1 MKKVLFVAVALVAAA
16 MTGVLSV
23 GSDAGSDT
31 RPAKYVVLYQPG
43 TSQAALQAKVRKV
56 RGLVLKAN
64 RKVGVATVL
73 STNSRFLSQA
83 GQLAGIQ
90 GVARNTSIGRSVP
103 GKGKLRPKKFNVEY
117 EARNAAKRLKLAPNK
132 SAAAT
137 GFHHSSKTE
146 PLADLQWDM
155 KMIHATADGSYKKE
169 KGSKRVLV
177 GIIDTGV
184 DGSHPD
190 IAPNFNK
197 SLSRNFTVDIPVDP
211 LDPTEEIDGP
221 CAEEPDASCNDA
233 NDVDENGHGTHVAST
248 VASPINGIG
257 MAGVAP
263 DVTLV
268 NLRGGQD
275 SGFFFLQPSVDALT
289 YAGDNGIDVVNMSY
303 FIDPWLYNCR
313 ALAAD
318 SPTQQAEQRV
328 IIEAAQR
335 ALDYA
340 HDRGVTLV
348 AAAGNGLTDISMPSP
363 VTDTQSPN
371 FPLGTTHPRVVNN
384 GCLDLPTEGNNV
396 ISVSAIGPSKIKADY
411 SNYGYGEIDV
421 AAPGGW
427 FRDEP
432 WNLAMTPAERTIAGT
447 PNQILAAFPES
458 IARSIPGL
466 LNPDG
471 SSNNI
476 AVVRSCKG
484 STCAYYQW
492 IQGTSMA
499 SPHATGVVAL
509 IVSQYG
515 HRRGTGIS
523 LDPHFTQ
530 AYLEASATGTPCMT
544 PNPFTYTHKG
554 RPAAYTT
561 FCEGTPTYNGVYG
574 HGIVDALRAVTIG
587 HDVAVD

>member
-1 MKKVLFVAVALVAAA
+1 MKKVLFAAVAITAAA

-23 GSDAGSDT
+23 GTEAGSDT
-31 RPAKYVVLYQPG
+31 RPTRYIVLYQPG
-43 TSQAALQAKVRKV
+43 ASPAALKAAVRKAD
-56 RGLVLKAN
+56 GLVLRAN
-64 RKVGVATVL
+64 SKVGVATAVSL
-73 STNSRFLSQA
+73 NPKFISKASRANL
-83 GQLAGIQ
+83 IQ
-90 GVARNTSIGRSVP
+90 GVARNVSIGHSAP
-103 GKGKLRPKKFNVEY
+103 KKGTVRPKKFSVEF
-117 EARNAAKRLKLAPNK
+117 EGRNAAKRLKLAPSK
-132 SAAAT
+132 RSAAR
-137 GFHHSSKTE
+137 GFHSSDVE

-177 GIIDTGV
+177 GILDTGV
-184 DGSHPD
+184 DGNHPD
-190 IAPNFNK
+190 IAPNFDRG
-197 SLSRNFTVDIPVDP
+197 LSRNFTVDIPVDP
-211 LDPTEEIDGP
+211 LSGEEIDGP
-221 CAEEPDASCNDA
+221 CADEPDGSCNDA
-233 NDVDENGHGTHVAST
+233 NDVDENSHGTHVAST

-263 DVTLV
+263 NVSIV
-268 NLRGGQD
+268 NLRSGQD
-275 SGFFFLQPSVDALT
+275 SGYFFLQASVDALT
-289 YAGDNGIDVVNMSY
+289 YAGDHGIDVVNMSY

-318 SPTQQAEQRV
+318 SPSQQAEQRT
-328 IIEAAQR
+328 IIEGAQR

-340 HDRGVTLV
+340 HDHGVTLV
-348 AAAGNGLTDISMPSP
+348 AAAGNGLTDISMPAP

-371 FPLGTTHPRVVNN
+371 FPLHQNYNRVVNN

-396 ISVSAIGPSKIKADY
+396 ITVSSVGPSKIKADY

-432 WNLAMTPAERTIAGT
+432 WNLSMTPAQRTIAGT
-447 PNQILAAFPES
+447 PNQILAAFPS
-458 IARSIPGL
+458 NLTDGL

-471 SSNNI
+471 TPNNI
-476 AVVRSCKG
+476 AIVRSCKG

-499 SPHATGVVAL
+499 SPHAAGVAAL

-515 HRRGTGIS
+515 HRRSTGIT
-523 LDPHFTQ
+523 LDPHFTG
-530 AYLEASATGTPCMT
+530 AYLKASATPTPCMT

-554 RPAAYTT
+554 RSAAYTT

-574 HGIVDALRAVTIG
+574 NGIVDALRAVTIG
-587 HDVAVD
+587 HDVAVPN

>member
-1 MKKVLFVAVALVAAA
+1 M
-16 MTGVLSV
+16 
-23 GSDAGSDT
+23 
-31 RPAKYVVLYQPG
+31 VV
-43 TSQAALQAKVRKV
+43 
-56 RGLVLKAN
+56 KAN
-64 RKVGVATVL
+64 RKVGVATVV
-73 STNSRFLSQA
+73 STNPRFRSQA
-83 GQLAGIQ
+83 SHLARIQ
-90 GVARNTSIGRSVP
+90 GVARNMAIGRSVP
-103 GKGKLRPKKFNVEY
+103 KRAKALPKKFSVEF
-117 EARNAAKRLKLAPNK
+117 EARNAAKRMKLAPSK
-132 SAAAT
+132 HAAAT
-137 GFHHSSKTE
+137 GFYHSGGAE

-169 KGSKRVLV
+169 KGSERVLV
-177 GIIDTGV
+177 GVLDTGV

-190 IAPNFNK
+190 IAPNFDK
-197 SLSRNFTVDIPVDP
+197 ALSRNFTVDIPVDP

-221 CAEEPDASCNDA
+221 CAEEPDASCNDPA
-233 NDVDENGHGTHVAST
+233 DVDENSHGTHVAST
-248 VASPINGIG
+248 IASPINGIG

-263 DVTLV
+263 NVTIV
-268 NLRGGQD
+268 NLRAGQD

-289 YAGDNGIDVVNMSY
+289 YAGDHGIDVVNMSY

-318 SPTQQAEQRV
+318 SPDEQAQQRT

-340 HDRGVTLV
+340 HNHGVTLV

-371 FPLGTTHPRVVNN
+371 FPLGTNHPRVVNN

-396 ISVSAIGPSKIKADY
+396 ISVSSVGPSKIKADY

-432 WNLAMTPAERTIAGT
+432 WNLSMTPAERTIAGT
-447 PNQILAAFPES
+447 PNQILAAFPS
-458 IARSIPGL
+458 NLTDGL

-471 SSNNI
+471 TPNNI
-476 AVVRSCKG
+476 AIVRSCKG

-499 SPHATGVVAL
+499 SPHAAGVAAL
-509 IVSQYG
+509 IVSEYG
-515 HRRGTGIS
+515 HRRSTGIT

-530 AYLEASATGTPCMT
+530 AYLEASATDTPCMT

-561 FCEGTPTYNGVYG
+561 FCEGTSTYNGVYG

-587 HDVAVD
+587 HDVAVP